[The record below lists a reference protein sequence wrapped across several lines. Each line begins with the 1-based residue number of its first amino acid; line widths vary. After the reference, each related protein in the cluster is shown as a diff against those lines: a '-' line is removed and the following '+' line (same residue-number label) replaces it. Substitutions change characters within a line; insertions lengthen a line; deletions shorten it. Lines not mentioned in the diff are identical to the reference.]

1 MNDVTTTDNEKWI
14 SKKEIAEICNCDVR
28 TLTNIIANF
37 KKEETLDI
45 QNHMKK
51 GGYHN
56 SQVFY
61 DDYLVDI
68 IQKQMMINQA
78 NQGSA
83 SSVVKEATTQAVKK
97 SWYSLGELSQI
108 TGYGKDKINHLL
120 VDPTFVQ
127 MSKDHSQLGGYHNS
141 QKFYDEYVLKAIK
154 AYQLKAHGNMVNAEK
169 ANQSTM
175 NILNKAEQMMDLQI
189 IAESGN
195 VEAMKQFMGRMV
207 AYTEAKAQ
215 TKQLQQEKQ
224 QLQIENNELQIENHQ
239 LQQSLKYDKIKNWKR
254 WSDLKDELK
263 RDCGP
268 FKHRINF
275 NTVIDKSNLVENI
288 DYIITIL
295 LNERFPAKMISPI
308 GERKIHDT
316 FQWY

>member
-1 MNDVTTTDNEKWI
+1 MKSTDRNLFDV
-14 SKKEIAEICNCDVR
+14 V
-28 TLTNIIANF
+28 
-37 KKEETLDI
+37 
-45 QNHMKK
+45 
-51 GGYHN
+51 
-56 SQVFY
+56 
-61 DDYLVDI
+61 
-68 IQKQMMINQA
+68 INQA
-78 NQGSA
+78 NQGSV

-97 SWYSLGELSQI
+97 SWYSLDELSQI

-120 VDPTFVQ
+120 VDPTFAHLY
-127 MSKDHSQLGGYHNS
+127 KGHSQFGGYHNS

-263 RDCGP
+263 MDCEP

-288 DYIITIL
+288 DYIITTL